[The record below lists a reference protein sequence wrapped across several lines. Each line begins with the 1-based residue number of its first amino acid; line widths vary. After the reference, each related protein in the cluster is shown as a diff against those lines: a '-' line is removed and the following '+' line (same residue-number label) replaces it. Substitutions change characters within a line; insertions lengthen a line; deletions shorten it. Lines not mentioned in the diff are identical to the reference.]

1 MSAPKSTSA
10 TSRNPLRIERDE
22 PPMRGH
28 GPNDKTHTASAFE
41 LELREIR
48 AHLVAMGARCERAVQ
63 LAVHAFLNRDT
74 GRIAEVHAIDQR
86 CNADEMELDEMAV
99 RVLALRQPVAYD
111 LRFVTSTLKFVTDLE
126 RIADEAVNIAERAE
140 TLAKAPIAPPV
151 FRIPEMGQTVQRMLR
166 QALDAFVDGD
176 VDAARAVLPMDD
188 EVDAAYGETLR
199 ATLEWMSAHPSE
211 IPAAMCVATT
221 AKYLERIAD
230 HATNLAEHVVYLERG
245 DDVRHR
251 GSQHKIPNA

>member
-1 MSAPKSTSA
+1 LNVDARQSIDEAKIMSRQS
-10 TSRNPLRIERDE
+10 L
-22 PPMRGH
+22 H
-28 GPNDKTHTASAFE
+28 DKTHTASAFE

-48 AHLVAMGARCERAVQ
+48 AHLVAMGARCERALQ
-63 LAVHAFLNRDT
+63 LSVHAFLNRDAS
-74 GRIAEVHAIDQR
+74 RLEEVIAIDQR
-86 CNADEMELDEMAV
+86 CNADEMEIDEMAV

-126 RIADEAVNIAERAE
+126 RIADEAVNIAERVE
-140 TLAKAPIAPPV
+140 TIAKAAAMPPV
-151 FRIPEMGQTVQRMLR
+151 YRIPEMGVKVQRMLH

-176 VDAARAVLPMDD
+176 VEAARAVLLMDD

-199 ATLEWMSAHPSE
+199 STLEWMSAHPTE
-211 IPAAMCVATT
+211 IPYAMCVAST

-230 HATNLAEHVVYLERG
+230 HATNLAEHVVFLERG

-251 GSQHKIPNA
+251 GSHSRIPHK

>member
-1 MSAPKSTSA
+1 MSSKSHHTSA
-10 TSRNPLRIERDE
+10 D
-22 PPMRGH
+22 
-28 GPNDKTHTASAFE
+28 FE

-48 AHLVAMGARCERAVQ
+48 GHLVAMGARCERAVQ
-63 LAVHAFLNRDT
+63 IAIAAFLERDPSKVS
-74 GRIAEVHAIDQR
+74 EVAQLDER
-86 CNADEMELDEMAV
+86 VNADEMELDEMAV

-126 RIADEAVNIAERAE
+126 RIADEAVNIAERVDV
-140 TLAKAPIAPPV
+140 LVKAQQPPPG
-151 FRIPEMGQTVQRMLR
+151 FGIPVMGDLVQKMLR

-176 VDAARAVLPMDD
+176 AEKARAVLTMDD
-188 EVDAAYGETLR
+188 DVDAHYGETLR
-199 ATLEWMSAHPSE
+199 SVLAWMAEHPSE
-211 IPAAMCVATT
+211 IPSAMCVASA

-251 GSQHKIPNA
+251 GSGSNRTNVNNERGNK